1 MSDDELRARLLAL
14 EKAVDWLQRDLAQL
28 RTQLGREPAAPVATP
43 PPPPPSAPPPP
54 GWTRAKEQPVVE
66 ALPVPRP
73 PPPRR
78 PALDLETLV
87 GRYGMLG
94 IATLLAL
101 AAVGTFVSW
110 AIAHG
115 LLGPLPRVLLG
126 LLAAAAVGAFG
137 VKLRERERS
146 FGDSLLGLSL
156 AIVHVCAWQAGPG
169 LHLVPPFV
177 ALALSAVASVAL
189 AGYALTQDD
198 EPLWCVG
205 FGGAAVAPFV
215 TSSGEGTAPMLAGY
229 AAAVLIAG
237 GTALASRPWN
247 IARRVYAAAA
257 ALLTLAL
264 AAMPEAQHSAEL
276 SVALPFAAAGLG
288 VLPVARGEFLRPRLR
303 TLALLGGLAA
313 LHASV
318 VELVPRLSAQAC
330 AGLGLLAWLFILELV
345 DDDPPGT
352 LLDGWGGREPEVAD
366 WIDGALAPLAFLA
379 ALGTAMGEDRAAP
392 AMALCA
398 GALAFSAWR
407 RPEGTLRDALA
418 LPSFLC
424 AQAAVLVGLRDR
436 HELAAAAMSGV
447 CVLYLFLERALRSRT
462 WRTAPLVGLVGAGVY
477 ALGVVTVRPSYQY
490 TPFATAASAA
500 ALAVAAC
507 FVAAAVLLRSRLA
520 VVAAGIFLFLWIH
533 QELAWAGS
541 PETSTLLLVTWYAS
555 TGVGCVGFGR
565 ARGVPQLR
573 HAGLGLAVIA
583 ALLALKAAWGLPS
596 TGARIGA
603 YLVVSIFLLGI
614 AWWYRQPG
622 AKPAADE
629 PQPNRTA

>member
-1 MSDDELRARLLAL
+1 MSDDDVRARLLAL

-28 RTQLGREPAAPVATP
+28 RTQLGREQAAPVSA
-43 PPPPPSAPPPP
+43 PSAPP
-54 GWTRAKEQPVVE
+54 RIIE
-66 ALPVPRP
+66 ALPAPPAPRK
-73 PPPRR
+73 

-115 LLGPLPRVLLG
+115 LLGPGPRVLLG
-126 LLAAAAVGAFG
+126 LATAAGVGALG
-137 VKLRERERS
+137 VRLRGRERS
-146 FGDSLLGLSL
+146 FGDSLLGLAL
-156 AIVHVCAWQAGPG
+156 AIVHVCAWQAGPS
-169 LHLVPPFV
+169 LHLVPPFA

-215 TSSGEGTAPMLAGY
+215 TSTGEGTAPMLAGY

-237 GTALASRPWN
+237 GTALSSRPWG

-264 AAMPEAQHSAEL
+264 AAMPEPQHSAEL

-288 VLPVARGEFLRPRLR
+288 VLPVARDEFLRPRLR
-303 TLALLGGLAA
+303 TLALLSALAA
-313 LHASV
+313 LFATV
-318 VELVPRLSAQAC
+318 ARVEHLVAQLC
-330 AGLGLLAWLFILELV
+330 AGLPLLAWLAMLELV
-345 DDDPPGT
+345 DDEPPGM
-352 LLDGWGGREPEVAD
+352 LLDGWGKSEPGVAD
-366 WIDGALAPLAFLA
+366 WADGALVPLGFLVALGAAFEWDGASPAATAAAA
-379 ALGTAMGEDRAAP
+379 AL
-392 AMALCA
+392 ALSA
-398 GALAFSAWR
+398 RRRSQGA
-407 RPEGTLRDALA
+407 LRDALA
-418 LPSFLC
+418 LPAFLC
-424 AQAAVLVGLRDR
+424 AQAAVLIALRDR

-447 CVLYLFLERALRSRT
+447 CVLFLFLERALPNRT
-462 WRTAPLVGLVGAGVY
+462 WRWAPLAALVATGAY
-477 ALGVVTVRPSYQY
+477 ALGLLTVRPSYQY
-490 TPFATAASAA
+490 VPFATAASAA
-500 ALAVAAC
+500 ALAVGAGFA
-507 FVAAAVLLRSRLA
+507 VAAALLGSRAAVL
-520 VVAAGIFLFLWIH
+520 AAGVFLFLWIH
-533 QELAWAGS
+533 QELAWAVS
-541 PETSTLLLVTWYAS
+541 PATSTLLLVTWYAS

-603 YLVVSIFLLGI
+603 YLVVSVFLLGI
-614 AWWYRQPG
+614 AWWYRKPG
-622 AKPAADE
+622 ARPAAAD
-629 PQPNRTA
+629 Q